1 MGADRQAQVQ
11 KVGIKL
17 NLQSFEEGAFYDGVK
32 EAKANIIPMDFNTPD
47 ADLVYS
53 SYVWS
58 GKSPFGR
65 WQNDEFVRLGKEART
80 TGDAAARVKLY
91 QQAQTVAI
99 KEAAVLPMYTRL
111 YAMIARPDVKGL
123 VLPPVGWS
131 EVVDYGDA
139 TIG

>member
-1 MGADRQAQVQ
+1 M
-11 KVGIKL
+11 
-17 NLQSFEEGAFYDGVK
+17 
-32 EAKANIIPMDFNTPD
+32 PD
-47 ADLVYS
+47 ADLVYLF
-53 SYVWS
+53 YVWS
-58 GKSPFGR
+58 GKSLFGR

-91 QQAQTVAI
+91 QQAQTLAI